1 MRLALSFVL
10 ACCACFASAYEVLAE
25 NSGRFVG
32 QVVTRWENDGR
43 QMTIVE
49 PFQFIDPHDR
59 RWSVPRGV
67 EVDGASIPQV
77 FWSLIG
83 GPFEGK
89 YRNASVIHDYYCEI
103 RTRRWQDVHQVFYEA
118 MLASG
123 VDPVRAMVMYK
134 AVEQFG
140 PRWRDPVVDRK
151 CLNPNGTFGKCSEND
166 RNRSLTITEDQPSTD
181 RGLIITQGQPST
193 VIWPK
198 ADKQELRRFLSEMRS
213 VAAPEDL
220 EELQRVIEK

>member
-1 MRLALSFVL
+1 MRLALSLVL
-10 ACCACFASAYEVLAE
+10 AGCACFLSACEVLAE
-25 NSGRFVG
+25 SSGRFVG

-77 FWSLIG
+77 FWSIIG

-89 YRNASVIHDYYCEI
+89 YRNASVIHDYYCKT

-123 VDPVRAMVMYK
+123 VGDAQALLMYK

-140 PRWRDPVVDRK
+140 PRWPEPTLDRK
-151 CLNPNGTFGKCSEND
+151 CVKANGRCRENTM
-166 RNRSLTITEDQPSTD
+166 NRQLTVTEDEPSAVT
-181 RGLIITQGQPST
+181 
-193 VIWPK
+193 WPK
-198 ADKQELRRFLSEMRS
+198 ADKQELRRFLTEVGS
-213 VAAPEDL
+213 VAAPEDVEKL
-220 EELQRVIEK
+220 RRAIEK